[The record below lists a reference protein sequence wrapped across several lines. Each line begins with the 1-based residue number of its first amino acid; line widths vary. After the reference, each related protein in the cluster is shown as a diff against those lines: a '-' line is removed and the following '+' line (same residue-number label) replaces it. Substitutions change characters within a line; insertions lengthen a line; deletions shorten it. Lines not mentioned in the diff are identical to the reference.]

1 MTPGWPAR
9 WRVRAGYPV
18 ALCFLVLASPTA
30 TTLAAG
36 AAVAA
41 LGLFVRAAAAGHL
54 HKHEQLATRGPYAFT
69 RNPLYLGSA
78 ILAAG
83 FGVAGASWIAA
94 ALVVVYFVAFYPA
107 AMSREEDELRTRY
120 GAAFEDYARRVP
132 LFWPRLLPSAPPAD
146 SASVSPAA
154 DAFSWPQFRRNREYQ
169 AALGAIVGL
178 AVLAAKMFWQRG

>member
-1 MTPGWPAR
+1 MTPGWAAR

-18 ALCFLVLASPTA
+18 ALGFLALASPTT
-30 TTLAAG
+30 TTLATG

-69 RNPLYLGSA
+69 RNPLYFGSA

-83 FGVAGASWIAA
+83 FAVAGASWIAA
-94 ALVVVYFVAFYPA
+94 VFVAAYFAVFYPA
-107 AMSREEDELRTRY
+107 AMRREEDELRARY

-132 LFWPRLLPSAPPAD
+132 LFWPRLLPSAPPAG
-146 SASVSPAA
+146 SASVPAA
-154 DAFSWPQFRRNREYQ
+154 SDAFSWPQFRRNREYQ
-169 AALGAIVGL
+169 AVLGALLGL
-178 AVLAAKMFWQRG
+178 AVLAAKMFWKRG